1 MKSRRILL
9 LVHELL
15 VPPENPSKKEVE
27 EAEWKTEWDVMVTL
41 REAGHDV
48 CVLGIGAELQPIR
61 RVIEEWKPHIAFNL
75 LEEFAG
81 QPTFDHV
88 VVSFME
94 ILNTAY
100 TGCNPRGLV
109 LARDKALAKKILA
122 WHRIAAPD
130 FAVFARER
138 AIRRPKALKLPLLIK
153 SLTREASE
161 GISSASVVRSDEEM
175 KERVEF
181 IHEKIG
187 TDAIAETYIDGR
199 EFYVAVLGN
208 ERLEVFPTWELFL
221 DKLPEG
227 MPKIATERVKF
238 DAKYQ
243 KKHRIMSGE
252 AKIDPALQ
260 RVIQRMCKRA
270 YRALGLSGYAR
281 MDLRLDEEGRPWIL
295 EANPNPQ
302 IAYGE
307 DFAESA
313 HKAGVGYGNL
323 LERMINLG
331 TRYRRRL

>member
-1 MKSRRILL
+1 MKRRRVLL

-15 VPPENPSKKEVE
+15 VPPEDPTRKEINE
-27 EAEWKTEWDVMVTL
+27 SDWRTEWDVLVTL
-41 REAGHDV
+41 RDAGHDV
-48 CVLGIGAELQPIR
+48 RVLGVGDELQPIR
-61 RVIEEWKPHIAFNL
+61 RMVEEWKPHIAFNL

-94 ILNTAY
+94 IMNTPY
-100 TGCNPRGLV
+100 TGCNPRGLI
-109 LARDKALAKKILA
+109 LSRDKALAKKILA
-122 WHRIAAPD
+122 WHRISAPD

-138 AIRRPKALKLPLLIK
+138 TIRRPKALKLPLLVK

-161 GISSASVVRSDEEM
+161 GISSASVVRTDEEL
-175 KERVEF
+175 KERVQF
-181 IHEKIG
+181 IHQKIG

-199 EFYVAVLGN
+199 EFYVGVIGN
-208 ERLEVFPTWELFL
+208 ERLTVFPVWELFL
-221 DKLPEG
+221 GKLPER

-238 DAKYQ
+238 DEKFQ
-243 KKHRIMSGE
+243 KKHGIRSGP
-252 AKIDPALQ
+252 AKIDPVLTK
-260 RVIQRMCKRA
+260 VIQRMCKRA

-281 MDLRLDEEGRPWIL
+281 IDLRLDADGRPWIL

-313 HKAGVGYGNL
+313 HTAGVDYSKLIGS
-323 LERMINLG
+323 MITLG
-331 TRYRRRL
+331 TRYRRLL